1 MTDRPD
7 DAVPD
12 DGDALDVEALGELG
26 EAARRGMQRAG
37 VHLMKAA
44 IEVVAGLSAFL
55 EEMGALSPRRSAD
68 GGDDADG
75 PQRIEV
81 D

>member
-1 MTDRPD
+1 MRRENWRSGSESVMD
-7 DAVPD
+7 DPQ
-12 DGDALDVEALGELG
+12 ELG

-55 EEMGALSPRRSAD
+55 EELGKASD
-68 GGDDADG
+68 GEEEEGEG
-75 PQRIEV
+75 PERIEV
-81 D
+81 E